1 MLWATLQTRLFL
13 RVLLPHLDETF
24 SFLLKNEYSKGIVQ
38 HVTKV

>member
-13 RVLLPHLDETF
+13 MFFLPHLDETF
-24 SFLLKNEYSKGIVQ
+24 SLLLKNENSNGIVQ